1 MGGASC
7 NSVPNYCCN
16 NKDNNKN
23 IKKTITPSEF
33 MSSFGENQDLF
44 KEY

>member
-1 MGGASC
+1 MGGVSC
-7 NSVPNYCCN
+7 NSVPYGCCN

-33 MSSFGENQDLF
+33 LYSFAENED
-44 KEY
+44 